1 VELRG
6 FQLSVEGNPYLVW
19 FCFAAL
25 YDWLRKISATYST
38 NQMEINRNLVAR
50 VFPRFVVID
59 KCNSHS
65 AENYSSD
72 NI

>member
-1 VELRG
+1 
-6 FQLSVEGNPYLVW
+6 
-19 FCFAAL
+19 
-25 YDWLRKISATYST
+25 
-38 NQMEINRNLVAR
+38 MEINRNLVAR

-59 KCNSHS
+59 KRNSHS